1 MSGGCRHHTTSF
13 SCHGPHSRLSVAR
26 NTVWVCVSR
35 VWGEERGWIV
45 SREEGW
51 VGGYE
56 GSLDIAASAKTPVC
70 FRLSVRRPTA
80 TRLVLLLYVV
90 VPATVAPIHR
100 HCDCHS
106 ICVLPIPYR
115 SHARRRLCK
124 RYQGTSATVRRRYAR
139 CKYPAYGLSV
149 VATKCVVTYI
159 MSEMDMDHIQPNLTH
174 QLTDPTHRT
183 STRTHQTHPLNSQ
196 ANERRY
202 LFMAWHNA

>member
-1 MSGGCRHHTTSF
+1 MAVDTTQLVFLVTDRTAGCLLLEILSGSA
-13 SCHGPHSRLSVAR
+13 LVE
-26 NTVWVCVSR
+26 
-35 VWGEERGWIV
+35 WGEERGWIV

-51 VGGYE
+51 VGHLT
-56 GSLDIAASAKTPVC
+56 SQQALKH
-70 FRLSVRRPTA
+70 LSVSVCPSADRTA
-80 TRLVLLLYVV
+80 TRLVLLYVM

-106 ICVLPIPYR
+106 ICLLPIPYR

-139 CKYPAYGLSV
+139 CKYPAYSLSV